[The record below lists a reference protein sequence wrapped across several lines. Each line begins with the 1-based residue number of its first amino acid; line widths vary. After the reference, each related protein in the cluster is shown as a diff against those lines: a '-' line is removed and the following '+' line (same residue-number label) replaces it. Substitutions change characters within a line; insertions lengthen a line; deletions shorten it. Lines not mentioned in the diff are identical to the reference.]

1 MPHFIYCGEHY
12 GQYHYGNIQNSA
24 KLKDRILTKM
34 RKFGI
39 QSSIVTHLHMRR
51 RRLVTKETAKKA
63 AERKLW
69 SNYRGSINV
78 DLERFLSNLQN
89 QTEVKEEFVKSF
101 FTPKLTNE
109 EMKLVQER
117 NEEHL
122 HSYVDSFNSVNPDV
136 GFEEMEQ
143 SNSKSK
149 YVHGHC
155 WRRTFPLILETNQFE
170 DEVETE
176 DGTENETE
184 NETDNDGYNKIED
197 ICFEAPQIHVSS
209 T

>member
-1 MPHFIYCGEHY
+1 
-12 GQYHYGNIQNSA
+12 
-24 KLKDRILTKM
+24 M

-39 QSSIVTHLHMRR
+39 QSSIVTMLHMRR
-51 RRLVTKETAKKA
+51 RRLVTKEIAKKA
-63 AERKLW
+63 AGRKVW
-69 SNYRGSINV
+69 TNYRRYYRGIYRGSIND
-78 DLERFLSNLQN
+78 DLERFLNNLQN
-89 QTEVKEEFVKSF
+89 QTEVKEEYVESF
-101 FTPKLTNE
+101 FTPKLTYE
-109 EMKLVQER
+109 EMKLVQEG

-122 HSYVDSFNSVNPDV
+122 RSYVDCFNSVNPDV

-143 SNSKSK
+143 SNSNSK
-149 YVHGHC
+149 YVHGFC

-176 DGTENETE
+176 DGTEDGTENETE
-184 NETDNDGYNKIED
+184 NDGQNKIED